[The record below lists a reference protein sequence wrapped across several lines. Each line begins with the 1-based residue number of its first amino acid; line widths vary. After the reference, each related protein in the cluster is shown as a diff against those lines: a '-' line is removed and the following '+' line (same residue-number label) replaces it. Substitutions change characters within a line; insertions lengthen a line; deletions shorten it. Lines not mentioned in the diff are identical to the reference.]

1 MTSSANAASATVSG
15 PVRRTGS
22 FDLAY
27 ELLVVA
33 GLEGNEYPT
42 SERHGDDIGQ
52 DASECIKHVHRLL
65 RRCKQQRHGEEGAG

>member
-1 MTSSANAASATVSG
+1 MTSSANSASATVSG

-27 ELLVVA
+27 KLLVVA

-42 SERHGDDIGQ
+42 SDIATTYTRTRQ
-52 DASECIKHVHRLL
+52 NA
-65 RRCKQQRHGEEGAG
+65 